1 MAICYRHKDRE
12 TGVSCSNCG
21 RPICPDC
28 MTPTPVGMR
37 CPECSRQKT
46 QVRTVRTM
54 SSDPQVTYA
63 IIAINVIVFV
73 AQIATGAGGFDA
85 TSGSV
90 YREGALFGPLVA
102 AGDWWRIV
110 TSGFLH
116 AGLLHIAFNMYFV
129 YFLGNMLEP
138 AIGKVRFAALYLVSL
153 LGGSLGALLLSFNSP
168 TVGASGAAFGLLA
181 GAIILMR
188 SRGINPMESGLV
200 MLLVLNLGI
209 TFLLPGIS
217 IGGHLGGVI
226 AGGVAALLL
235 FEVGE
240 RRRGM
245 REAALGVTILL
256 GAILAAA
263 CIVYAQSQ
271 V

>member
-1 MAICYRHKDRE
+1 
-12 TGVSCSNCG
+12 
-21 RPICPDC
+21 

-37 CPECSRQKT
+37 CPECARQKT
-46 QVRTVRTM
+46 QVRTVRSL
-54 SSDPQVTYA
+54 SSDPQLTYA
-63 IIAINVIVFV
+63 IIAINVVIFI

-85 TSGSV
+85 TSGRI

-102 AGDWWRIV
+102 TGDWWRIV

-129 YFLGNMLEP
+129 YFLGTMLEP
-138 AIGKVRFAALYLVSL
+138 AIGKLRFGVLYLVSL

-181 GAIILMR
+181 GGIILMR

-209 TFLLPGIS
+209 TFLLPNIS
-217 IGGHLGGVI
+217 VGGHLGGVI
-226 AGGVAALLL
+226 TGGVVAYVL
-235 FEVGE
+235 FEIGE

-245 REAALGVTILL
+245 REAALAASILL
-256 GAILAAA
+256 GVVLAAA
-263 CIVYAQSQ
+263 CIIYSRGRLGV
-271 V
+271 

>member
-1 MAICYRHKDRE
+1 
-12 TGVSCSNCG
+12 
-21 RPICPDC
+21 

-37 CPECSRQKT
+37 CPECASQKK

-54 SSDPQVTYA
+54 SSDPQLTYA
-63 IIAINVIVFV
+63 IIAINVVIFV

-85 TSGSV
+85 TAGRV
-90 YREGALFGPLVA
+90 FRDGALFGPSVA

-110 TSGFLH
+110 CSGFLH

-129 YFLGNMLEP
+129 YILGSMLEP
-138 AIGKVRFAALYLVSL
+138 AIGKLRFGVLYIVSL
-153 LGGSLGALLLSFNSP
+153 LGGSLGALLLSFNEV

-181 GAIILMR
+181 AGIIFMR

-217 IGGHLGGVI
+217 VGGHVGGLI
-226 AGGVAALLL
+226 TGGVAAFLL

-240 RRRGM
+240 RQRGM
-245 REAALGVTILL
+245 RQAALGATVLL
-256 GAILAAA
+256 GALLAVA
-263 CIVYAQSQ
+263 CIVYSRSQ
-271 V
+271 VGI

>member
-1 MAICYRHKDRE
+1 
-12 TGVSCSNCG
+12 
-21 RPICPDC
+21 

-37 CPECSRQKT
+37 CPECARQKT
-46 QVRTVRTM
+46 QVRTMRTM
-54 SSDPQVTYA
+54 SSVPQLTYA
-63 IIAINVIVFV
+63 IIGINVLIFV

-85 TSGSV
+85 TSGRV
-90 YREGALFGPLVA
+90 YRDGALFGPLVA

-129 YFLGNMLEP
+129 YFLGSMLEP
-138 AIGKVRFAALYLVSL
+138 AIGKLRFGVLYVVSL

-181 GAIILMR
+181 AGIILMR

-217 IGGHLGGVI
+217 VGGHVGGVI
-226 AGGVAALLL
+226 TGGVAAYLL
-235 FEVGE
+235 FEIGE

-245 REAALGVTILL
+245 REAALGATVLL
-256 GAILAAA
+256 GAVIAVV
-263 CIVYAQSQ
+263 CIVYSRSRIGI
-271 V
+271 